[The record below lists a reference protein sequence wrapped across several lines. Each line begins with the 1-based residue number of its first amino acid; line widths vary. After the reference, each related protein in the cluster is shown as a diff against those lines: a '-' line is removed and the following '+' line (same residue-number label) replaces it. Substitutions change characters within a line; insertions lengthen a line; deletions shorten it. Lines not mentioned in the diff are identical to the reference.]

1 MQLSGFYKFQC
12 NKCSERQTFLISGLT
27 QHCREKHQTK
37 GFVSYLDQTL
47 WERDE
52 LLDHMLDHKDSY
64 SGIYTLLL
72 SCSTNS
78 LFSVASS
85 ALRDSL
91 ALQNFLVYTIV
102 KIIRRIKIRLVCVG
116 QCVCLY
122 VCGSVYM

>member
-1 MQLSGFYKFQC
+1 MQLSRFYKFQC
-12 NKCSERQTFLISGLT
+12 DKCSERQIFSNFGILT

-37 GFVSYLDQTL
+37 SFVSCCDQTL

-64 SGIYTLLL
+64 RWDTLLL
-72 SCSTNS
+72 SCSRNS

-85 ALRDSL
+85 ALTDSL
-91 ALQNFLVYTIV
+91 ALQNFLVYSIV
-102 KIIRRIKIRLVCVG
+102 KIICRIKIRIVCVG